1 MSITGKNTKVIRK
14 KEVAESKSLSQGFE
28 KLTFATVLSAGAT
41 GIDINA
47 LIPPAGWTTSGRVN
61 PSPSRIAEARM
72 FQFKDNIE
80 IISSL
85 RGVLMKE
92 SFSVVSNSQINFVGF
107 TAEEGEAYEVAIDAN
122 PINSIQVIAA
132 KQPVAQG
139 DLAIGVTDFPLG
151 FSTKTTADEIVVFR
165 NGLEQKRNTNNS
177 DTVLDGNYYVVDAG
191 SGFGNVVRFNTAP
204 VGQDDYIKVTAIGG
218 IVESP
223 TNNTWNEIE
232 VLQGQINAMAPDL
245 ALATGNP
252 VTDYQSAPNAVDA
265 AQFGS
270 RVIDA
275 ENDIIDLQN
284 DRFPIACARGTSV
297 ADPAANQPFILSVA
311 AANPDGMYNPS
322 TGIFTTTEP
331 GYYEISGQIHIATT
345 SPAGQFY
352 NVGLWIG
359 GVLTDAQ
366 TTRATGSVDSRLQ
379 FDSYITYIDAGVQ
392 VYLGKLN
399 TNYINLAPSGNL
411 SSISFK
417 LVRRP

>member
-270 RVIDA
+270 RVIQAEADIDA
-275 ENDIIDLQN
+275 LEAFGFAFGSTNSTTGVVEDSAVPSIGFTPSSYE
-284 DRFPIACARGTSV
+284 DRWQKVGNVVTVTGRIQGSTTGTGNFFLNIPLPIAPRTSIPLGV
-297 ADPAANQPFILSVA
+297 GSTNA
-311 AANPDGMYNPS
+311 AAINTDGKQIVVGSGDLPNTHAMITAS
-322 TGIFTTTEP
+322 VVSTTGINIYFH
-331 GYYEISGQIHIATT
+331 YSYE
-345 SPAGQFY
+345 
-352 NVGLWIG
+352 V
-359 GVLTDAQ
+359 
-366 TTRATGSVDSRLQ
+366 
-379 FDSYITYIDAGVQ
+379 
-392 VYLGKLN
+392 
-399 TNYINLAPSGNL
+399 
-411 SSISFK
+411 
-417 LVRRP
+417 